1 MRIGKVIGTVT
12 AAPLHEKLVGGQ
24 FKIVAPFSLND
35 LAPQDSEEGGRLTGQ
50 ETLDELRERI
60 AATQPSF
67 RGDELVVYDDLNAG
81 VGEWVAF
88 SEGAEAAMAYYP
100 NMKPVDACAAAIIN
114 TLELDHAALARLE
127 RGK

>member
-12 AAPLHEKLVGGQ
+12 VSSLHAKLAGGQ
-24 FKIVAPFSLND
+24 FKIVAPFSLDD
-35 LAPQDSEEGGRLTGQ
+35 LAPREPEDSCRITGH
-50 ETLDELRERI
+50 ETLEELRERI
-60 AATQPSF
+60 ATTEPSF
-67 RGDELVVYDDLNAG
+67 RGDEVVVYDDLTAG

-100 NMKPVDACAAAIIN
+100 NKKPIDASAAAIIN
-114 TLELDHAALARLE
+114 TLELDHVALARLE